1 MARIREYGWRDWIA
15 VPKNREL
22 YNENMNEGLRQ
33 FKLEK
38 QRRDGILKASV
49 FNIKGF
55 NGK

>member
-1 MARIREYGWRDWIA
+1 MARIREYGWRDWIT

-38 QRRDGILKASV
+38 QRRDRILKASV

>member
-1 MARIREYGWRDWIA
+1 MARIREYGWRDWIS

-22 YNENMNEGLRQ
+22 YNENMKEGLRQ

-38 QRRDGILKASV
+38 QRRDRILKASV

>member
-1 MARIREYGWRDWIA
+1 MARIREYCWRDWIT

-38 QRRDGILKASV
+38 QRRDRILKASV

>member
-38 QRRDGILKASV
+38 QRRDRILKASV